1 MNLIQSKRQP
11 PNLKKLLIKAEYGEV
26 LYGTFNCSD
35 KRCECGNYLLT
46 NDHYTF
52 KNVEITSKLKTAS
65 DAMALTSHM
74 SSSMINVRRN
84 TLERQGEEKIN

>member
-1 MNLIQSKRQP
+1 MNLIQSKRQL

-52 KNVEITSKLKTAS
+52 KNVEITSKLKTA
-65 DAMALTSHM
+65 LTSHM

-84 TLERQGEEKIN
+84 ILERQGEEKIN

>member
-52 KNVEITSKLKTAS
+52 KNVEITSKLKTA
-65 DAMALTSHM
+65 LTSHM

-84 TLERQGEEKIN
+84 ILERQSEEKIN